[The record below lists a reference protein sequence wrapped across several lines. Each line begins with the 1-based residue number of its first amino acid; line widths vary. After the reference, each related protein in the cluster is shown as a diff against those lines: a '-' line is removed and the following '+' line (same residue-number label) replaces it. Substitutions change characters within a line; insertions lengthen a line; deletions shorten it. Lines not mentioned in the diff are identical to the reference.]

1 LPPSVSLQPMLA
13 DLNADGNLDLLLLSS
28 GHHEAGIY

>member
-1 LPPSVSLQPMLA
+1 MLA
-13 DLNADGNLDLLLLSS
+13 DLNADGNLDLLLLSG